1 MNLISKRMFGKF
13 NLIYNFRIL
22 TTFMIY
28 LKQFSNLD
36 TTKDNLNEFFR
47 FPLKRCQKH
56 LLIFICHIIDELT
69 LCNRLHKSNLP

>member
-1 MNLISKRMFGKF
+1 MFGKF

-36 TTKDNLNEFFR
+36 TTKGDLNEFFR
-47 FPLKRCQKH
+47 FPLKRGQKN
-56 LLIFICHIIDELT
+56 LLIFICHIIDELIT